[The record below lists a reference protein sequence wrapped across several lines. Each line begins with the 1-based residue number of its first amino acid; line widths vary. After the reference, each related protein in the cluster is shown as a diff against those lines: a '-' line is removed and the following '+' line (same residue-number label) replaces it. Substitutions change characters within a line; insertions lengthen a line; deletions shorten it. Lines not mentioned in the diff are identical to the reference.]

1 MGLGIANQGFSPFD
15 IFFRY
20 VADDETVT
28 EVVEPFDPK
37 AVPCNQPISVSSF
50 FSNLSHSE
58 SRGIQLGSKNE

>member
-1 MGLGIANQGFSPFD
+1 MVCFCRLLDFMGLGSANLGFSPFD

-50 FSNLSHSE
+50 FEFVSF
-58 SRGIQLGSKNE
+58 